1 MEKMMTAEEKMTW
14 VERFKK
20 LPCGNVADAM
30 DVLKIRRG
38 SIVGLHPI
46 QADQPR
52 TVGFAHTVLQ
62 KRREKEWDGVN
73 LAKQGRVI
81 DEVLGEG
88 DLLVISVNGIREV
101 ATCGGL
107 LALRSL
113 MKGAQGLLTDGCL
126 RDVDEMIEIGFHA
139 YSYGSAP
146 NKSAYDIETAG
157 VDVPVM
163 LEGVMIKPGD
173 LIVMDR
179 TGVVAVPA
187 EHIEEVYNR
196 AVEIDR
202 KEEKIVQ
209 YLREGKSL
217 KEARALSLIHI

>member
-1 MEKMMTAEEKMTW
+1 MRTHTA
-14 VERFKK
+14 
-20 LPCGNVADAM
+20 
-30 DVLKIRRG
+30 
-38 SIVGLHPI
+38 
-46 QADQPR
+46 
-52 TVGFAHTVLQ
+52 
-62 KRREKEWDGVN
+62 
-73 LAKQGRVI
+73 
-81 DEVLGEG
+81 
-88 DLLVISVNGIREV
+88 LL
-101 ATCGGL
+101 
-107 LALRSL
+107 
-113 MKGAQGLLTDGCL
+113 
-126 RDVDEMIEIGFHA
+126 
-139 YSYGSAP
+139 P

-187 EHIEEVYNR
+187 EHIEEVYNQ

-217 KEARALSLIHI
+217 KEARAMAAEAK